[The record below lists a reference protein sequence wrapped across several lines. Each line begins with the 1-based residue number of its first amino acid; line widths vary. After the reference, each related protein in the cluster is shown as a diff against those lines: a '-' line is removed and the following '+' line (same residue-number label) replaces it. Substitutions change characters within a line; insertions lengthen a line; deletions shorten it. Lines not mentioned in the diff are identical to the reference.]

1 MLARARPAPQAARAR
16 CERKRRTTM
25 GGDSQLVKYKMW
37 IGGEWVDAAS
47 GETFPSDNPYL
58 GKPWALIPKGGA
70 EDADRAVRAA
80 HKALTSGPWPKM
92 TASQRGALLR
102 K

>member
-1 MLARARPAPQAARAR
+1 MD
-16 CERKRRTTM
+16 
-25 GGDSQLVKYKMW
+25 GDSQLVKYRMW

-47 GETFPSDNPYL
+47 RETFPSDNPFL
-58 GKPWALIPKGGA
+58 GKPWASIPKGGA

-92 TASQRGALLR
+92 TATHRGALMRRLGDLIGPESKR
-102 K
+102 LAEI